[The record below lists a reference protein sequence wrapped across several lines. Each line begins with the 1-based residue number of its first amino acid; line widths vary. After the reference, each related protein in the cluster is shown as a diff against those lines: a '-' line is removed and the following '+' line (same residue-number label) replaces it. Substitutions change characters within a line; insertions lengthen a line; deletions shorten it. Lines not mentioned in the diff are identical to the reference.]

1 MRAVAERGAEKRREI
16 IEGKKAANDRN
27 ATNDKCWEQQIKQNA
42 MSVQDVVYCGVV
54 PRQCSVGLKRSLSYR
69 QTGGIARRKVGRPRF
84 GSLSLPGRQVPLA
97 TALVYPHLGRR
108 CTVPAP
114 TCRSATTQVFSP
126 W

>member
-54 PRQCSVGLKRSLSYR
+54 PRQCSVGLKRSLSYQANWR
-69 QTGGIARRKVGRPRF
+69 DCEAKSGQAQIWKPF
-84 GSLSLPGRQVPLA
+84 
-97 TALVYPHLGRR
+97 
-108 CTVPAP
+108 P
-114 TCRSATTQVFSP
+114 TR
-126 W
+126 